1 MTQSI
6 EGYPSVAG
14 ATVSIRRY
22 PARALFNKEKRQEKR
37 EERKA
42 VKDERKAVKEKLDEV
57 IKPRPT
63 FADRQEKAALRD
75 KRVEENE
82 RVQKIVAER
91 LREIHTLQSTEN
103 VVQLGSDLLYLGALS
118 GIQLQI
124 KDQLNDQKKVF
135 TRWTVYGKHEQEFL
149 GMAPTNR
156 DVEFGGITISF
167 LDGPTVTQELHYW
180 DMVALLQQIQ
190 AP

>member
-6 EGYPSVAG
+6 QGYPSVAG
-14 ATVSIRRY
+14 ASVSIRRY
-22 PARALFNKEKRQEKR
+22 PAWALFNKEKRQEKR

-42 VKDERKAVKEKLDEV
+42 VKNKLDEV

-63 FADRQEKAALRD
+63 FAERQEKAALRD

-82 RVQKIVAER
+82 KVQKEAADR
-91 LREIHTLQSTEN
+91 LRAVHAGQPIESI
-103 VVQLGSDLLYLGALS
+103 VQLGSDLLYLSALS
-118 GIQLQI
+118 GMQLQI

-135 TRWTVYGKHEQEFL
+135 TRWTVYGRHEQEFL

-156 DVEFGGITISF
+156 DVEFGGISISF
-167 LDGPTVTQELHYW
+167 LDGPKVTQELHCW

>member
-22 PARALFNKEKRQEKR
+22 PAGALFNKEKRQEKR

-82 RVQKIVAER
+82 KVQKEAAER
-91 LREIHTLQSTEN
+91 LRAVHSGQPVES
-103 VVQLGSDLLYLGALS
+103 VVQLGSDLLYLSALS
-118 GIQLQI
+118 GMQLQI

-167 LDGPTVTQELHYW
+167 LDGPEVTQELHYF